1 MTTTQITEITI
12 TIDGTDDTNYA
23 GAMLEALNGVSVNEF
38 DVAALARTEFDQISS
53 HRAEYDMEPITRLD
67 LIVTLSTG
75 LVVERTVAA

>member
-1 MTTTQITEITI
+1 MTTTRITEITI
-12 TIDGTDDTNYA
+12 TIDGEDDTNYA
-23 GAMLEALNGVSVNEF
+23 GAMLEALNGVSVTEF

>member
-12 TIDGTDDTNYA
+12 TIDGDDDTNYA
-23 GAMLEALNGVSVNEF
+23 GAMLEALNGVSVTEF